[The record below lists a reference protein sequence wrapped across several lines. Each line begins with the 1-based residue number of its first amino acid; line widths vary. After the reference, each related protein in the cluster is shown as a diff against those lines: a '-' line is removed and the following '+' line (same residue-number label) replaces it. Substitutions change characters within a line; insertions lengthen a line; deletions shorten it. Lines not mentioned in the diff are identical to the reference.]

1 MKKCKN
7 IFCFV
12 AVMLMFLLVSQGSYA
27 VSVASYNYDPLVNPM
42 LVTSFMLNKELE
54 KKNLAKL
61 QEVREAY
68 KGASIALAGLQEARM
83 LERKWQRDPL
93 SLVYDDAEN
102 YYYQGIYEMVKNRII
117 PKIYRVAILCVTV
130 YPGQV
135 EFWLPTL
142 FFICSDVQELCTE
155 FSNVV
160 TNGQLKFTGITFPQ
174 IAQELL
180 DGFGLSKLKGVDVEK
195 MIDEIVNFKLEL
207 PDIKIK
213 DLKKDFY
220 DIIGFVGSLSSDLWD
235 DIGNI
240 WEERTRITG
249 AFESTDTTKAKGVAV
264 LKKKLMQVKNS
275 IDSIKTIYA
284 DYHDSF
290 DYQAKL
296 NAVLGKLDSTS
307 VMTKLFTY
315 NGLPAEDLEN
325 PIDTGEEEEQYYRQK
340 WCIMKKYSVLS
351 DDEEELIISYEP
363 PFHELYSFILFGGDK
378 EKYYNSWYRYTGYTA
393 FDDLSEDKQ
402 DFYKKAALNFAAS
415 LAGVSVYM
423 DNDDYKVEYKL
434 IRHDNSSFFLTS
446 GSQTILSYHFDVYL
460 LPHPEIK
467 EDEVYC
473 EWYDSKTT
481 TEDMMINHMQSKL
494 EEILTGDLKIEPGA
508 VVPDKGDTDEGVT
521 YKIVQGDR
529 HYYSVP
535 DAAHME
541 GVNSVEFV
549 ANCEDGGTIGELQT
563 QRKINE
569 KHDPLNERSKEL
581 MMENCDAAEDM
592 ESSLDELHKLKQQKN
607 DSIAL
612 LTEEL
617 ALLKLE
623 LTAAQEIYI
632 HTPTKEALEHVEEL
646 QDQINVIE
654 DKISDLKSE
663 VAAIEHCEAELVD
676 DYGVEDVGANIPDH
690 IMYYQTQFPSLEW
703 VDDGHWE
710 GYTFV
715 RKAKVK
721 DFGGEIIF
729 RAELTED
736 RDESYFLGI
745 RYHRSIIGVHSGLYY
760 ESHTEETV
768 GYMEFS
774 SSTFGEE
781 KAAKVEERRLELQ
794 ADYEECTI
802 TIKENFGEPI
812 KDDDGEAFH
821 LLWPSDRLRL
831 ARDIYVRLVKIES
844 RLTLLEMYLHHTTKL
859 SLSWKSIFDN
869 GKLVTTSHHTSLY
882 LNNILLRWRKN
893 AQEALYKKDDED
905 D

>member
-27 VSVASYNYDPLVNPM
+27 FSVAKVNFDPLVNPM
-42 LVTSFMLNKELE
+42 LTASFNVNKALE

-68 KGASIALAGLQEARM
+68 EGASLALAGLQEARM

-93 SLVYDDAEN
+93 SLVYDNAEN
-102 YYYQGIYEMVKNRII
+102 YYYQGIYELVKNRII
-117 PKIYRVAILCVTV
+117 PRIYRVAILCVTV
-130 YPGQV
+130 HPTQV

-142 FFICSDVQELCTE
+142 FFVCSDVQELCTE
-155 FSNVV
+155 FSNIV
-160 TNGQLKFTGITFPQ
+160 TNGQLQFTGITFPQ
-174 IAQELL
+174 ITQELL
-180 DGFGLSKLKGVDVEK
+180 DGFGISKLKGVDVEK
-195 MIDEIVNFKLEL
+195 MIDEIVNFKLDL

-220 DIIGFVGSLSSDLWD
+220 DIIDFIGALGSDLWD

-249 AFESTDTTKAKGVAV
+249 AFESTDATKAKGVAV
-264 LKKKLMQVKNS
+264 LKKKLNQVKNS
-275 IDSIKTIYA
+275 IDSLKTIYA
-284 DYHDSF
+284 EYHDTF

-296 NAVLGKLDSTS
+296 QSVLGALDSTS
-307 VMTKLFTY
+307 VMNKLFTY

-325 PIDTGEEEEQYYRQK
+325 PVDSGEEEEQYYRQK
-340 WCIMKKYSVLS
+340 WCIMKNYTEIS
-351 DDEEELIISYEP
+351 DEEEKLILTYDP
-363 PFHELYSFILFGGDK
+363 PFNVPYSFINFGGDK
-378 EKYYNSWYRYTGYTA
+378 EIYYSSWYRYVGSTS
-393 FDDLSEDKQ
+393 FDDLSEDKKE
-402 DFYKKAALNFAAS
+402 FYLKAALNYAAS
-415 LAGVSVYM
+415 IAGVSSYM
-423 DNDDYKVEYKL
+423 SNDEYRVEYKL
-434 IRHDNSSFFLTS
+434 VKYNNTFFTDFMT
-446 GSQTILSYHFDVYL
+446 TILSYHFDVYK
-460 LPHPEIK
+460 LPHSEEK

-473 EWYDSKTT
+473 EWFDSKTT

-508 VVPDKGDTDEGVT
+508 VVADKADMEEGVT
-521 YKIVQGDR
+521 YKIVQGER

-535 DAAHME
+535 DAAHLE
-541 GVNSVEFV
+541 GVNSVEFI
-549 ANCEDGGTIGELQT
+549 ANCEDGGTLGELQT

-569 KHDPLNERSKEL
+569 KHSPLNERSKEL
-581 MMENCDAAEDM
+581 MMENCDAAKDM
-592 ESSLDELHKLKQQKN
+592 ETSLNELHKLKQQKN
-607 DSIAL
+607 DSIVL

-617 ALLKLE
+617 EMLKLE

-632 HTPTKEALEHVEEL
+632 HTPTKEALDHVEEL
-646 QDQINVIE
+646 QDQINIIE
-654 DKISDLKSE
+654 DKISELKSE
-663 VAAIEHCEAELVD
+663 VAAIEHCEEELVD

-721 DFGGEIIF
+721 DFGGEITF
-729 RAELTED
+729 RAELTAE
-736 RDESYFLGI
+736 RGESYFLGI

-768 GYMEFS
+768 GYMEFPKS
-774 SSTFGEE
+774 ASGEE
-781 KAAKVEERRLELQ
+781 KAEKIEERRLELQ
-794 ADYEECTI
+794 ADYEDCTI
-802 TIKENFGEPI
+802 TIKETLGDGI
-812 KDDDGEAFH
+812 KTDDGEVVH

-831 ARDIYVRLVKIES
+831 ARDIYIRLMKIDS
-844 RLTLLEMYLHHTTKL
+844 RLMLLEMYLHHTTKL

-869 GKLVTTSHHTSLY
+869 GKLMMTNHHTPLY
-882 LNNILLRWRKN
+882 LNNILLRWRKS
-893 AQEALYKKDDED
+893 AQDALYKKDEED